1 MKRKTLAYL
10 VDTGTKVISDGLRV
24 YLSKP
29 KPRPEE
35 EEVRVTPSVAVVAT
49 PTIVTPEV
57 PLSPPGL
64 QADSL
69 SYQLELLADD
79 LDALATEHLP
89 NQGKIQG
96 KICDCLAK
104 HGRELRR
111 HARETIP
118 IASREGKDATIFSEM
133 VATGDRL
140 IEIGTPAAVKTG
152 LYNAEYLKLAGVVS
166 NYYKQVDKMLRERG
180 KQGECDEPE
189 CQEMKEL
196 WKKVGQ
202 S

>member
-1 MKRKTLAYL
+1 MDRKALAYL
-10 VDTGTKVISDGLRV
+10 IDTGSKLASDGLRLAIRHAMV
-24 YLSKP
+24 P
-29 KPRPEE
+29 KAKTGEQTTD
-35 EEVRVTPSVAVVAT
+35 VKTSVAVVESSVV
-49 PTIVTPEV
+49 ITPEV
-57 PLSPPGL
+57 PLG
-64 QADSL
+64 ADSL
-69 SYQLELLADD
+69 AYQLELLADD

-140 IEIGTPAAVKTG
+140 IEIGTPAAVKTRM
-152 LYNAEYLKLAGVVS
+152 YDAEYLRLAGVVS
-166 NYYKQVDKMLRERG
+166 NYYKQVNKMMRERHNKSECG
-180 KQGECDEPE
+180 EPECDELT
-189 CQEMKEL
+189 KL
-196 WKKVGQ
+196 WKQIKT
-202 S
+202 